1 MSLDS
6 LAVRGASWDLS
17 GKAVVQSSQHL
28 GEPCFSYFIKKKKRD
43 TMVGWPWF
51 ERGQM
56 PVTQMQDTAQV
67 LEGGSGEGGYWL

>member
-28 GEPCFSYFIKKKKRD
+28 GEPCFSYFIKKKKK
-43 TMVGWPWF
+43 GHH
-51 ERGQM
+51 
-56 PVTQMQDTAQV
+56 
-67 LEGGSGEGGYWL
+67 GGVALV